1 MKEKYVE
8 ERFPRWIALG
18 YYGSSETP
26 DENITD
32 CNDSFNCRVSPEVVN
47 ELIDRHNNVL
57 LFLARM
63 AAAFDKANPEKFKE
77 FWYD

>member
-8 ERFPRWIALG
+8 ERFPQWIALG
-18 YYGSSETP
+18 LYRDSDP
-26 DENITD
+26 ADVNITD
-32 CNDSFNCRVSPEVVN
+32 ANSSFDCRVSANVVN

-63 AAAFDKANPEKFKE
+63 ADAFDKANPEKFKE
-77 FWYD
+77 FWYK